1 MEVVEA
7 AEEEVIADRY
17 RLGPVLGRGGMGEVR
32 EATDQRL
39 GRSVAVKLLQPS
51 MASDPG
57 ARNRFEDEARSAAKL
72 VHPNTVAVFDTGEH
86 EGIPYIVMEYLPGR
100 TLADEIAEGP
110 LAPAR
115 VRTVALQVLG
125 ALEAAHRAGVIHRD
139 IKPGNILLTTDGTAK
154 VGDFGIAKTAEG
166 LDHTATGMILGTP
179 SYLAPE
185 RILGAPATER
195 SDLYATGVVLYEALT
210 GSKPFAARTP
220 LATAAAIQHGDP
232 PPLTDARTGADPG
245 LIAAIERAMAK
256 DPERR
261 FASAAAMAADI
272 QAAQAPTAE
281 ATRNI
286 ATPVTTAM
294 PTTSPSG
301 AVSPPMHA
309 QEPAGPSRAPMR
321 VPPLAIAALVL
332 AALLMVAI
340 LFAGRGDD
348 EPAGDG
354 DPATTAPTAGTPALP
369 GDLERRVRELEE
381 AVEP

>member
-7 AEEEVIADRY
+7 AEEVIADRY

-86 EGIPYIVMEYLPGR
+86 EGIPYIVMEHLPGR

-220 LATAAAIQHGDP
+220 LATAAAIQHGEP

-286 ATPVTTAM
+286 ATPVTTTM
-294 PTTSPSG
+294 PTTSPPG

-321 VPPLAIAALVL
+321 VPPLAIAAPVL

>member
-7 AEEEVIADRY
+7 AEEVIADRY

-166 LDHTATGMILGTP
+166 LDHTATGMIVGTP

-220 LATAAAIQHGDP
+220 LATAAAIQHGEP

-286 ATPVTTAM
+286 ATPVTTTM
-294 PTTSPSG
+294 PTTSPPG

-321 VPPLAIAALVL
+321 VPPLAIAAPVL

>member
-7 AEEEVIADRY
+7 AEEVIADRY

>member
-7 AEEEVIADRY
+7 AEEVIADRY

-286 ATPVTTAM
+286 ATPVTTTM
-294 PTTSPSG
+294 PTTSPPG

-354 DPATTAPTAGTPALP
+354 DSATTAPTAGTPALP

>member
-7 AEEEVIADRY
+7 AEEVIADRY

-286 ATPVTTAM
+286 ATPVTTAI
-294 PTTSPSG
+294 PTTSPPG

>member
-7 AEEEVIADRY
+7 AEEVIADRY

-286 ATPVTTAM
+286 ATPVTTTM
-294 PTTSPSG
+294 PTTSPPG